1 MAVLPF
7 LHSRR
12 IISEPEEF
20 SDVATGIALNVDFQ
34 RRQESSSSVEQCQSQ
49 DWALDWGTANVKTHV
64 NGVLEAG
71 WGSLCLN
78 MGPAEA
84 TWNGHDGP
92 QGTACLLQ
100 PGKELDGHTAPGFSW
115 VTLAVPP
122 LVWDQCLRLSQAE
135 EDDIPALAMNQL
147 TLEQNGE
154 IRRRLGQLRELIQ
167 VATRSPALG
176 KAAAADASEL
186 ATHCFVTAC
195 EIASQAPPPRGS
207 LRNRARL
214 VHHARSWMHDH
225 LEENI
230 RMEDVCLALH
240 VSRRELEYAFR
251 TVQDQSPR
259 DYLQT
264 LRLNAIRRV
273 LLRVENDETSII
285 DVAQAHGMTHLG
297 RFAAHYR
304 SLFGES
310 PSVTLRRQGK

>member
-1 MAVLPF
+1 MAALPF
-7 LHSRR
+7 RHSHRA
-12 IISEPEEF
+12 ISEPEDF
-20 SDVATGIALNVDFQ
+20 SDVATGVALSVDFR
-34 RRQESSSSVEQCQSQ
+34 RRQERSSSVEQYQSQ
-49 DWALDWGTANVKTHV
+49 DWALDWGTANVNTHV
-64 NGVLEAG
+64 SGVLASG

-78 MGPAEA
+78 MGAAEA
-84 TWNGHDGP
+84 TWNGEDSP
-92 QGTACLLQ
+92 LGTVCLVQ

-115 VTLAVPP
+115 VTMAIPP
-122 LVWDQCLRLSQAE
+122 RVWERCRRLVQDGGR
-135 EDDIPALAMNQL
+135 DFPALTMNQL
-147 TLEQNGE
+147 TLEHHGG
-154 IRRRLGQLRELIQ
+154 IVHRLGQLRELFQ

-176 KAAAADASEL
+176 KVAAADAEEL
-186 ATHCFVTAC
+186 TMQCFVTAC
-195 EIASQAPPPRGS
+195 EIASHAPPPRGS

-214 VHHARSWMHDH
+214 VRHARNWMHDH

-251 TVQDQSPR
+251 TVHDQSPR

-273 LLRVENDETSII
+273 LLRVENNEASII

-310 PSVTLRRQGK
+310 PSVTLRRQGR